1 MSTLPSKSELF
12 DVLNTCCNYRL
23 GLEQLSLERVSQIVD
38 YLKNIQKEEIYNSFT
53 FTIDNLVKQYL
64 SYLEGEESDEFQ
76 KLQRLTDEERHIKI
90 AKDATDIL
98 KTFHHPQFGNKYKE
112 FE

>member
-64 SYLEGEESDEFQ
+64 SYLKNRMNFRNSKG
-76 KLQRLTDEERHIKI
+76 LQMK
-90 AKDATDIL
+90 KDI
-98 KTFHHPQFGNKYKE
+98 
-112 FE
+112 